1 MFTPPQL
8 WNEWMRELQGRNAE
22 VEKQSDIKA
31 WSDSK
36 NNNSYSKKKKE
47 KKALDGD
54 GGEG

>member
-1 MFTPPQL
+1 
-8 WNEWMRELQGRNAE
+8 MRELQGRNAE